1 MTSVTTTRLYC
12 SPVFPKP
19 EQPKARSTW
28 LRFTRVSILLY
39 HGRNKR
45 VRSGTTALNVAI
57 RLPPLIQK
65 SASRRISSFKLRLRV
80 KDEVRIGRNKMAAQP
95 GVQEILAKIRAR
107 VQERAPRP
115 IPSKIAGEVSD
126 AVVES
131 RRGYDTTN
139 LRLNLHDCNL
149 FHNAVGTLNPR
160 NPGLLNQA
168 IQFIKRMMN
177 RSLTWYTRPL
187 NEITKAL
194 ESLDATMRRMETNIQ
209 NRDAQNSEF
218 RRATEQRIAD
228 LQRAIEDIRRQNDR
242 GRQEARQPQRGLAA
256 GKRQDAES
264 LASGRT
270 GIGSGQNVLE
280 IKTQAGSRSPAAEQQ
295 R

>member
-1 MTSVTTTRLYC
+1 
-12 SPVFPKP
+12 
-19 EQPKARSTW
+19 
-28 LRFTRVSILLY
+28 
-39 HGRNKR
+39 
-45 VRSGTTALNVAI
+45 
-57 RLPPLIQK
+57 
-65 SASRRISSFKLRLRV
+65 
-80 KDEVRIGRNKMAAQP
+80 MAAQP

-126 AVVES
+126 TVVES

-177 RSLTWYTRPL
+177 RSLTWYTRPLHQFHAAVTRTL

-256 GKRQDAES
+256 DTHPDAAP

-270 GIGSGQNVLE
+270 GTASGENVLE
-280 IKTQAGSRSPAAEQQ
+280 IKTQVGPRPPAAEQQ

>member
-1 MTSVTTTRLYC
+1 
-12 SPVFPKP
+12 
-19 EQPKARSTW
+19 
-28 LRFTRVSILLY
+28 
-39 HGRNKR
+39 
-45 VRSGTTALNVAI
+45 
-57 RLPPLIQK
+57 
-65 SASRRISSFKLRLRV
+65 
-80 KDEVRIGRNKMAAQP
+80 MAAQP

-115 IPSKIAGEVSD
+115 IPSNIAGEVSD
-126 AVVES
+126 AVGEP

-160 NPGLLNQA
+160 NPGLLDQA
-168 IQFIKRMMN
+168 IQFIKRIMN

-187 NEITKAL
+187 HQFHAAVTRTLNEITKAL
-194 ESLDATMRRMETNIQ
+194 ESLDGTMRRMETAIQ
-209 NRDAQNSEF
+209 NRDAQNSAF

-228 LQRAIEDIRRQNDR
+228 LQRAIEDLRRESDG
-242 GRQEARQPQRGLAA
+242 GRQEARQPQRGVAA
-256 GKRQDAES
+256 DTHPVAEP

-270 GIGSGQNVLE
+270 GTASGENVLE
-280 IKTQAGSRSPAAEQQ
+280 IKTQVGPRSPAAEQQ